1 MDLPSL
7 VSLAKLGCCENSAEI
22 SSSKLAQELGVSQ
35 QTASRRI
42 QKLEREGYVSREIYS
57 RGQRV
62 RLTAKGIDA
71 LRRLQQDLDEIF
83 SSYESHAYY
92 ITGEISSGLGEG
104 RYYMEIPGYMEQFH
118 SKLGFKPYPG
128 TLNLKL
134 KTDEDVRIRQQL
146 QEYRGIGING
156 FSHDNRTFGSVKC
169 FKASIKEISGAIIIP
184 SRSHYSFDS
193 LELIAPVK
201 VRSTKS
207 LKDGDVVTVKVEVE

>member
-1 MDLPSL
+1 MGLSSL
-7 VSLAKLGCCENSAEI
+7 ISLAKLGCCEGSVEI
-22 SSSKLAQELGVSQ
+22 SSSQLAQDLSTSQ

-42 QKLEREGYVSREIYS
+42 QKLESEGYVSREVHS

-92 ITGEISSGLGEG
+92 ITGEVSSGLGEG
-104 RYYMEIPGYMEQFH
+104 RYYMEVPGYREQFQG
-118 SKLGFKPYPG
+118 KLGFKPYPG

-134 KTDEDVRIRQQL
+134 RTDEDIRIWQRL
-146 QEYRGIGING
+146 QEYRGIVISG

-169 FKASIKEISGAIIIP
+169 FRASVKGISGAVIIP

-201 VRSTKS
+201 IRSTRN
-207 LKDGDVVTVKVEVE
+207 LKDGDVVTVKVEVK